1 MTFDSLLVQ
10 IPLNIMLVVGIP
22 LAFIYFFSKLD
33 EEFSESLRIKT
44 SNIAIIIIVSI
55 LYIIASA
62 ILLSN
67 NAILWLNT
75 SLMTGYLIFCSYTDL
90 KTKLL
95 YSSVSL
101 AFLGIELT
109 LLLIDYKAVPFNKYS
124 WTILVV
130 ILAMYLMS
138 IPRWIGLGDVFI
150 YAVIATY
157 LTHYRFIPTVSI
169 VMNLLFTNIMFVIA
183 TIIIKGIKH
192 DKEKHQPLTVF
203 IAISTVCCCLLG
215 I

>member
-33 EEFSESLRIKT
+33 TEFSEQLKIKRL
-44 SNIAIIIIVSI
+44 NIIIIIAVSI
-55 LYIIASA
+55 IYIIASS

-75 SLMTGYLIFCSYTDL
+75 SLITGYLIFCSYTDL

-101 AFLGIELT
+101 TFLVIEIT
-109 LLLIDYKAVPFNKYS
+109 LLLIDYKAVPFNNYS

-157 LTHYRFIPTVSI
+157 LTHYRFIPTMSI
-169 VMNLLFTNIMFVIA
+169 VINLLFTNIMFVIA
-183 TIIIKGIKH
+183 TIIIKVIKH